1 MSRRL
6 TVVQMLPAMEAGG
19 VERGTIEVSEALV
32 KAGHR
37 AIVISGGG
45 KLVSRLKGR
54 GAEHLEWPVGQKS
67 LWTFRWV
74 KRLRRWLESERP
86 DIVHARSRLPAWIA
100 WRAWRRMDPATRPR
114 FVTTLHGLHSV
125 SRYSA
130 VMTRGERVICVSE
143 AAREYALANYS
154 GTDPE
159 RLVVIPR
166 GVDRR
171 VYPYR
176 YSPTADWLTRWLR
189 DMPMLETRRVL
200 TLAGRINR
208 RKGFEAHIDLVA
220 ALAGDGMDV
229 HGLAVGPVSA
239 DREKYLK
246 ELERR
251 VRSKGIEGRYTF
263 IGARDDLRE
272 VFAMSD
278 LVLSLSVKPEA
289 FGRTVTE
296 ALSLGRPVVGW
307 DHGGVGEQLQ
317 AIYPAGAVPPGDME
331 ALVDTTRRL
340 LQSPAPVPS
349 NQPYTLERMLE
360 ATLSLYEELAA
371 ESFSG
376 RSSGSD

>member
-6 TVVQMLPAMEAGG
+6 TVVQMLPAMESGG

-54 GAEHLEWPVGQKS
+54 GAEHVEWPVGHKS

-74 KRLRRWLESERP
+74 KRLRRWLEKERP
-86 DIVHARSRLPAWIA
+86 DILHARSRLPAWIA
-100 WRAWRRMDPATRPR
+100 WRAWRKMDPATRPR

-125 SRYSA
+125 SRYSS
-130 VMTRGERVICVSE
+130 VMTRGERVICVSQ
-143 AAREYALANYS
+143 AAREYALAHYA
-154 GTDPE
+154 GVDPE

-176 YSPTADWLTRWLR
+176 YNPTADWLTRWLR

-208 RKGFEAHIDLVA
+208 RKGFETHVDLVA
-220 ALAGDGMDV
+220 ALAEAGLDV
-229 HGLAVGPVSA
+229 HGLAVGPVSK
-239 DREKYLK
+239 DREKYLL

-251 VRSKGIEGRYTF
+251 VRDRDLEGRYTF

-307 DHGGVGEQLQ
+307 DHGGVGEQLHQ
-317 AIYPAGAVPPGDME
+317 VYPAGAVPPGDME
-331 ALVDTTRRL
+331 ALVATTRRL

-349 NQPYTLERMLE
+349 THPYTLERMLGD
-360 ATLSLYEELAA
+360 TLSLYGELAA
-371 ESFSG
+371 PLSG
-376 RSSGSD
+376 DSA